1 MTVFPFNLFV
11 RVGMMAENT
20 SLGEIADTLY
30 GRWNYPDL

>member
-11 RVGMMAENT
+11 RVGMMT
-20 SLGEIADTLY
+20 VDTCLGVIADTLY